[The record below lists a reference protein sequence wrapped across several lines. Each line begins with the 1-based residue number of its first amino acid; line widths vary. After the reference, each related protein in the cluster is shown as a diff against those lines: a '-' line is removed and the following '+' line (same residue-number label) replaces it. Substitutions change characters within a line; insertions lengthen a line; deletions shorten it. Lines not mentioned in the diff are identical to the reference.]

1 MTQIMNSYA
10 NIMDRYNNLIGQGGN
25 TLGKTEGADKE
36 GVTAGISFGDMVTSQ
51 MEKMNNSQVQADQL
65 IQDFAAGKTE
75 DLHQVM
81 IAAEEA
87 RISMELAVQVR
98 NKVVEAYKELSSMQ
112 L

>member
-1 MTQIMNSYA
+1 MTQITNAYT
-10 NIMDRYNNLIGQGGN
+10 NIMDRYNNLISQGGN
-25 TLGKTEGADKE
+25 TLGKAESTDSQGIN
-36 GVTAGISFGDMVTSQ
+36 AGISFGDMITSQ
-51 MEKMNNSQVQADQL
+51 MEKMNNSQVKADGL